1 MRDLIIYSQNKN
13 QEPYNAPAFIVSIS
27 MFIRCTWRIASRT
40 TRCWFPFFFLY
51 AGMLWNYAWMYWD
64 FNIFFSFCSYQKS
77 MIDHLTLCPCRMNW
91 LAHVPIHRFD
101 CVELWHNLQK
111 RKYLIRFAVES
122 WDAGST
128 ALQRF
133 CPLSRS
139 SWRTTSESGCTGM
152 FSNFQ
157 TINQ

>member
-13 QEPYNAPAFIVSIS
+13 QEPYNAPAFIVSFS

-40 TRCWFPFFFLY
+40 TRCWFPFFFICWY
-51 AGMLWNYAWMYWD
+51 ALKLCVDVLGLQH
-64 FNIFFSFCSYQKS
+64 FFSFCSYQKS